1 MKTSTTKIKGSKA
14 KNFKGKTDWNKLKKI
29 TDADIKV
36 ATMNDP
42 DSNELRDDELAKF
55 RKEHKK

>member
-1 MKTSTTKIKGSKA
+1 MSTTKIKGLKA
-14 KNFKGKTDWNKLKKI
+14 KDLKGKTDWNKLKII

-42 DSNELRDDELAKF
+42 DSSELRDDELAKF
-55 RKEHKK
+55 RKERKK